1 MKKNL
6 IQVACMALSL
16 SAYATQESAISKRQV
31 QDPVQLRAILNANAA
46 DAESRL
52 VAAGVT
58 TAADITLTNSS
69 NAGTASITADVDG
82 SADAGD
88 KNKILVPDNGGFKFQ
103 SDSASKGTLADI
115 LAFGNTGIVTML
127 GSATI
132 DNSTSA
138 TVLNIT
144 EATVKVTGA
153 FNVTGAVTLDTKLAQ
168 AQIATNNL
176 GAITLVVLS
185 TDSKTNT
192 LTFNAQG
199 ILINNVIT
207 P

>member
-1 MKKNL
+1 MKKY
-6 IQVACMALSL
+6 IVFSMALFAVGAFATQDASL
-16 SAYATQESAISKRQV
+16 SIRQIR
-31 QDPVQLRAILNANAA
+31 DPVQLQAKLNANFA

-58 TAADITLTNSS
+58 TAADIVLTNGANS
-69 NAGTASITADVDG
+69 GTASISANVDALG
-82 SADAGD
+82 DAGD
-88 KNKILVPDNGGFKFQ
+88 MNKILVPDNGGFKFQ

-115 LAFGNTGIVTML
+115 LAFGNTGIVTLL
-127 GSATI
+127 GGGTI

-138 TVLNIT
+138 TVLNLT
-144 EATVKVTGA
+144 ETTVRVTGA

-176 GAITLVVLS
+176 GIITLVVLS
-185 TDSKTNT
+185 TDGKTNT
-192 LTFNAQG
+192 LTFTAQG
-199 ILINNVIT
+199 ILSNNVIT